1 MHAFSVL
8 IHFSESKIDHIQ
20 IVLLVASANE
30 EVIRLYVSVNY
41 PFLVY
46 LLYYFDELN
55 SEHQTRFEVEKTTT
69 LRMQVF

>member
-1 MHAFSVL
+1 
-8 IHFSESKIDHIQ
+8 
-20 IVLLVASANE
+20 
-30 EVIRLYVSVNY
+30 VNY
-41 PFLVY
+41 PFLVH